1 VAAKSAE
8 SGDQL
13 KIDFKGSVDGEVF
26 EGGSGEGVVMSLG
39 EGRLVPDF
47 ENALTGLNAG
57 DEKTFDVQFPDDYAS
72 KELAGKQAQF
82 EVKVHE
88 VLGAVLPEIDSEF
101 AKQMGFED
109 GDVEKLRSEVEKN
122 VNSEVEKR
130 LESRQKDLVMKTL
143 LGQAEFDVPQS
154 LIDEEG
160 QRLSEQMRENM
171 KSRGMKVD
179 DAPLPKEVFA
189 EEATRRVKL
198 GLIIAHVAE
207 KNELQPKPDQLK
219 EVVEEMALGYE
230 KPQEVRDWY
239 YKNPQRL
246 REIESFVV
254 EKNVVTWALEKAK
267 VKETKADFDE
277 LMGLSK

>member
-1 VAAKSAE
+1 
-8 SGDQL
+8 
-13 KIDFKGSVDGEVF
+13 
-26 EGGSGEGVVMSLG
+26 
-39 EGRLVPDF
+39 
-47 ENALTGLNAG
+47 
-57 DEKTFDVQFPDDYAS
+57 
-72 KELAGKQAQF
+72 
-82 EVKVHE
+82 
-88 VLGAVLPEIDSEF
+88 
-101 AKQMGFED
+101 
-109 GDVEKLRSEVEKN
+109 
-122 VNSEVEKR
+122 
-130 LESRQKDLVMKTL
+130 L

-254 EKNVVTWALEKAK
+254 EKNVVTWALENAK